1 MSGTTSTPVN
11 TAGMSNDQLK
21 AQIEN
26 ALRNEPT
33 LSNANVAV
41 SVTDSNID
49 LAGTVPT
56 SNDKQ
61 TAERI
66 AQSYSGNRQLTDHL
80 NVGSSSGMT
89 PQSGTTGMSGS
100 STSTGTETSPSS
112 TTPSTTTPPSSTTS
126 PSTTTPPT
134 TPPHR

>member
-1 MSGTTSTPVN
+1 
-11 TAGMSNDQLK
+11 MSNDQLK

-49 LAGTVPT
+49 LSGTVPT

-66 AQSYSGNRQLTDHL
+66 AQSYSGNRQ
-80 NVGSSSGMT
+80 
-89 PQSGTTGMSGS
+89 MSES
-100 STSTGTETSPSS
+100 RSTIHCATASEWPSAI
-112 TTPSTTTPPSSTTS
+112 
-126 PSTTTPPT
+126 
-134 TPPHR
+134 

>member
-1 MSGTTSTPVN
+1 
-11 TAGMSNDQLK
+11 MSNDQLK

-33 LSNANVAV
+33 LANANIAV
-41 SVTDSNID
+41 EVTDSNID
-49 LAGTVPT
+49 LAGSVPT

-80 NVGSSSGMT
+80 NVGSSSGSMT
-89 PQSGTTGMSGS
+89 PQSGSTGMSGS
-100 STSTGTETSPSS
+100 TGISGSSTGTA
-112 TTPSTTTPPSSTTS
+112 TTPSTTTPPSSSTT
-126 PSTTTPPT
+126 PQTGTTPP
-134 TPPHR
+134 RR